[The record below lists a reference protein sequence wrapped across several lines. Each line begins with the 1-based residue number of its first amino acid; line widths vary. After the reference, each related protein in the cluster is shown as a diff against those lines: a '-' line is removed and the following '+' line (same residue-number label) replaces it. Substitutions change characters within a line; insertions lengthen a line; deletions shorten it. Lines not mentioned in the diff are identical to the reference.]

1 MVAKVRGALLL
12 LLLYFLPLNAN
23 YLFNDHLISPKS
35 ADLIEKIGSE
45 LYNKTKINAYVITT
59 HDEIQRGVS
68 IYEYIKKYESSL
80 SKPYVAIVFA
90 PNSKRIHVIASNKE
104 LLNGL
109 DKNKILDY
117 AINIIA
123 SKDKNS
129 LQSKYDL
136 GIVQAY
142 SELAD
147 EIAKTKAI
155 ILKNTIKESGRWV
168 IKLLNIIVIGGSLI
182 IFWIYFIAPIF
193 KKGKK

>member
-1 MVAKVRGALLL
+1 MGAKVRVALLL
-12 LLLYFLPLNAN
+12 LFLYFLPLNAN
-23 YLFNDHLISPKS
+23 YLFNDYLISPKA
-35 ADLIEKIGSE
+35 ADVIEKIGNE
-45 LYNKTKINAYVITT
+45 LYSKTKIKAYVIAT
-59 HDEIQRGVS
+59 HDKIERGVS
-68 IYEYIKKYESSL
+68 IYEYIKKYENSL
-80 SKPYVAIVFA
+80 SKPYVAIIFA
-90 PNSKRIHVIASNKE
+90 PNSKRIHVIASNKV
-104 LLNGL
+104 LLQQLN
-109 DKNKILDY
+109 KEKILDF

-147 EIAKTKAI
+147 EIAKTKGI

-168 IKLLNIIVIGGSLI
+168 IKLLNFFVIGGALI
-182 IFWIYFIAPIF
+182 IFWIYFIVPII